1 MKDLKNELENLVSEK
16 QEVEERI
23 KLYTQELTQLQ
34 QRSLMLTGA
43 IQALTHVMDDDKEKG
58 EETSE

>member
-34 QRSLMLTGA
+34 QRSIILPGA
-43 IQALTHVMDDDKEKG
+43 IQALTHVMKDD
-58 EETSE
+58 EEEASE

>member
-43 IQALTHVMDDDKEKG
+43 VQALTHLMKDD
-58 EETSE
+58 EEEASE